1 MTTLDN
7 KSIVKNSQDSNNS
20 KEDKSKES
28 KTKEFGKGK
37 PAGFATEFSE
47 IYSFFK
53 TLIVFLLLAF
63 MLRASVV
70 EAFKIPSE
78 SMKPTLQKGDHIL
91 VSKFS
96 YGFRIP
102 FMREVLFSYSKPKRG
117 DVVVFTRPD
126 EQGTLED
133 ESAINII
140 KRVVATEGERVAVHH
155 RKVYIDGVP
164 IEEEYAR
171 WEENGIPE
179 GEYDEDTVPPGHV
192 FLLGDNRDHSKDSR
206 FWSYHYLDTKLIKG
220 RALIIYWSWYSL
232 SRMGMIIR

>member
-7 KSIVKNSQDSNNS
+7 KSLLKNSSSGSGDKNNG
-20 KEDKSKES
+20 DK
-28 KTKEFGKGK
+28 KTGDFGKVK
-37 PAGFATEFSE
+37 KSGFSTEISE
-47 IYSFFK
+47 VYSFFK
-53 TLIVFLLLAF
+53 TLVVFLILAF
-63 MLRASVV
+63 MLRATVV

-96 YGFRIP
+96 YGFRLP
-102 FMREVLFSYSKPKRG
+102 FMRETIFSYATPKRG

-140 KRVVATEGERVAVHH
+140 KRVIGLPGDRVAVHN
-155 RKVYIDGVP
+155 RKVYINGTPLDEP
-164 IEEEYAR
+164 YAR
-171 WEENGIPE
+171 WDENGIPE
-179 GEYDEDTVPPGHV
+179 GEYDEDVVPDGHV

-206 FWSYHYLDTKLIKG
+206 FWSYHYLDMKLIKG

-232 SRMGMIIR
+232 SRMGKLIR

>member
-7 KSIVKNSQDSNNS
+7 KSLLKN
-20 KEDKSKES
+20 
-28 KTKEFGKGK
+28 TKENDNIKNFGKGK
-37 PAGFATEFSE
+37 PAGFASEFSE
-47 IYSFFK
+47 VYSFFK
-53 TLIVFLLLAF
+53 TLVVFLLLAF

-96 YGFRIP
+96 YGFRLP
-102 FMREVLFSYSKPKRG
+102 FMREVLFSYAKPKRG

-126 EQGTLED
+126 EPGTLED

-140 KRVVATEGERVAVHH
+140 KRVVALEGERVAVHD
-155 RKVYIDGVP
+155 RKVYINGVP
-164 IEEEYAR
+164 VEEDFAR

-179 GEYDEDTVPPGHV
+179 GEYPEDTVPPGHV
-192 FLLGDNRDHSKDSR
+192 FLMGDNRDHSKDSR

-232 SRMGMIIR
+232 SRMGQIIR

>member
-7 KSIVKNSQDSNNS
+7 KSLDKDSTESSKNGSRNI
-20 KEDKSKES
+20 DKSKI
-28 KTKEFGKGK
+28 KDFGKIK
-37 PAGFATEFSE
+37 PSGFKSEFSE
-47 IYSFFK
+47 VYSFFK
-53 TLIVFLLLAF
+53 TLLVFLVLAF

-117 DVVVFTRPD
+117 DIVVFTRPD
-126 EQGTLED
+126 EPGTLED

-140 KRVVATEGERVAVHH
+140 KRVVAVEGERVAVHE

-164 IEEEYAR
+164 IDEEYAR
-171 WEENGIPE
+171 WEENGSPE
-179 GEYDEDTVPPGHV
+179 GEYSEDIVPPGHV
-192 FLLGDNRDHSKDSR
+192 FLMGDNRDHSKDSR
-206 FWSYHYLDTKLIKG
+206 FWSYHYLDTNLIKG
-220 RALIIYWSWYSL
+220 RALIIYWSWYSM
-232 SRMGMIIR
+232 SRMGKILK